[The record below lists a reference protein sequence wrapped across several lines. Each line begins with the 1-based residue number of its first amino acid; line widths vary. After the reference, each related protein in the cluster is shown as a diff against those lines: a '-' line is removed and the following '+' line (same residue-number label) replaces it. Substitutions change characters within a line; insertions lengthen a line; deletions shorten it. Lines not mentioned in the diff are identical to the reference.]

1 MRFENG
7 ERVDSGSEYDGLTN
21 LKMSIKL
28 PISTIKSRVTSE
40 KDRKISINIYGF
52 GNQEKMLPKFVDC
65 PISSV
70 FAKIIRDAFICRPSI
85 LN

>member
-28 PISTIKSRVTSE
+28 PISTIKSGVTSNNFE
-40 KDRKISINIYGF
+40 NISLIFMVLEFKRKGYLSLSIVQY
-52 GNQEKMLPKFVDC
+52 QAYLQK
-65 PISSV
+65 
-70 FAKIIRDAFICRPSI
+70 
-85 LN
+85 